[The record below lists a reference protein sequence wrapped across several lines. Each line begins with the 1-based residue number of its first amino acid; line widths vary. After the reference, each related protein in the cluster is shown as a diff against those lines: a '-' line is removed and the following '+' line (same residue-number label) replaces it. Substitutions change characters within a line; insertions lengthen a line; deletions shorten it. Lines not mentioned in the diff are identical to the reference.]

1 MGKKRS
7 SRDANQ
13 RRAKK
18 PPASTRPAKTPE
30 PKPLQS
36 ARDHERTTKR
46 LGEIAEAAFT
56 HKALNLEFAV
66 CRPHGDSERYDAI
79 VDSREPDIM
88 PKLSRVQ
95 VKCSTQMCEGFYRTN
110 AHRRISGRA
119 VPYKPTEIDFI
130 AAYVIPEETWYI
142 IPIRAVRGTSLL
154 FRPKRSRKRGLYE
167 DYREAWHLLRQTTNQ
182 K

>member
-13 RRAKK
+13 RRAEK
-18 PPASTRPAKTPE
+18 PPAPRRPAKTQKR
-30 PKPLQS
+30 KPRQS
-36 ARDHERTTKR
+36 ARDHERNTKR

-79 VDSREPDIM
+79 VDSREPNIM

-95 VKCSTQMCEGFYRTN
+95 VKCSTQMCDGLYRTN
-110 AHRRISGRA
+110 AHRRIHGRA

-130 AAYVIPEETWYI
+130 AAYIIPEDTWYI

-154 FRPKRSRKRGLYE
+154 FRPKRSPKRSLYH
-167 DYREAWHLLRQTTNQ
+167 DYREAWHLLRQTT
-182 K
+182 KKK